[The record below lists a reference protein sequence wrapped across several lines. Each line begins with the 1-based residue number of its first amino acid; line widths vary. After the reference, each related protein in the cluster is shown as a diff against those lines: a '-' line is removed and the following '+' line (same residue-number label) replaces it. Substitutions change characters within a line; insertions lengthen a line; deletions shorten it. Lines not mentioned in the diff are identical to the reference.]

1 MIGKGRSRPVSSVQ
15 KRLSFRYCGSQ
26 LCTSWCTQVGAM
38 SLSSSDLRLL
48 PSHPTWALD
57 LSTSKPRISRQKNF
71 VTRTPYSRGAP
82 A

>member
-1 MIGKGRSRPVSSVQ
+1 
-15 KRLSFRYCGSQ
+15 
-26 LCTSWCTQVGAM
+26 M